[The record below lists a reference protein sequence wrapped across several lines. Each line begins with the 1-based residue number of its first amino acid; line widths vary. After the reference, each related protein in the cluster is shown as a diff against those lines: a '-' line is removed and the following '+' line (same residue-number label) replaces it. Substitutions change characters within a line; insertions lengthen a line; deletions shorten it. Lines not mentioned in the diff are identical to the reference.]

1 MAKRVVSSVAQSW
14 TAATDATAVGAA
26 STGFIALKGGS
37 TTQIVDLL
45 EFLIS
50 GMASNSAVFG
60 GRVAYSSTL
69 GATPT
74 TPPAL
79 PNSDGPMIVNATA
92 LAATVVAYTAATTGP
107 IPNAANTLPR
117 LSLALNAFG
126 GIIRWNAAPTQQWTQ
141 IGNAVNAGESV
152 LYNSS
157 SASGVTTVVNAHIIY
172 EPY

>member
-1 MAKRVVSSVAQSW
+1 MAKRVVSNVAQTW
-14 TAATDATAVGAA
+14 APTANNAAATQ
-26 STGFIALKGGS
+26 FIAIKGGS
-37 TTQIVDLL
+37 TTQVIDCL

-50 GMASNSAVFG
+50 GLATSSTVTGMQA
-60 GRVAYSSTL
+60 AYSSTL

-79 PNSDGPMIVNATA
+79 PNADGPMLVNATA
-92 LAATVVAYTAATTGP
+92 LASTVVAYTAATTGP